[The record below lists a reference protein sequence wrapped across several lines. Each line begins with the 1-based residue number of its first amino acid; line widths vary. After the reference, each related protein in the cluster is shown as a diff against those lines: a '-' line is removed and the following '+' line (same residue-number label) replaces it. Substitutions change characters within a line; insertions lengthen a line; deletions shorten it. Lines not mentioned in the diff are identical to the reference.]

1 MQIVVLKNANLISQ
15 QSRNLSVTKY
25 THIKISCD
33 KVTFDMG
40 YDLPVSVHHTLD
52 FCGTLGLRMTS
63 ISRDF
68 ILNNFFPHELFFF
81 SFPQERG
88 VTVFDVFPDCYLRS

>member
-25 THIKISCD
+25 THIKISCG

-40 YDLPVSVHHTLD
+40 YDLMLAV
-52 FCGTLGLRMTS
+52 
-63 ISRDF
+63 
-68 ILNNFFPHELFFF
+68 
-81 SFPQERG
+81 
-88 VTVFDVFPDCYLRS
+88 